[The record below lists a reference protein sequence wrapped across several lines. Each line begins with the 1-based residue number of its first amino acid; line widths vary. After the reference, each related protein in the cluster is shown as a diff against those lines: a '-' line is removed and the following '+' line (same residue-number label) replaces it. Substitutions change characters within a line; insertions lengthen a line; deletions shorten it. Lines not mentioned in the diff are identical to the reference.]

1 MLFGVSR
8 RSNTVFRGGCKMNKK
23 GLGKGLGALISAANE
38 EVNEEINE
46 KKGIV
51 ELKINDIEPNINQP
65 RKKFDDEKLLKLSES
80 IKKHGVVQ
88 PIIVKKEDN
97 TYRIVAGERRWRA
110 ARMAGLKT
118 IPVIIKELSERQ
130 VMEIALIENLQRE
143 DLNPIEEAE
152 AFERLLNEYNLT
164 QEELSEAIGRSR
176 SAIANTIR
184 LLGLSEKV
192 KNCLINQD
200 ITSGHARAILSVDN
214 KELQEKICDE
224 IIEKNLTVRQTET
237 LVKRFISEEKKENKK
252 NKENKNNDEYLKIE
266 ENLQG
271 IFGTKVRLVSNNKK
285 GRIMIEYYSE
295 EELDRLLTLFGM
307 IEKK

>member
-1 MLFGVSR
+1 
-8 RSNTVFRGGCKMNKK
+8 MNKK

-88 PIIVKKEDN
+88 PIIVKKEEN

>member
-1 MLFGVSR
+1 
-8 RSNTVFRGGCKMNKK
+8 MNKK

-200 ITSGHARAILSVDN
+200 ITSGHARAILSIDN